1 MHNNYVATDVAICG
15 MHIYA
20 ILVTYEMLSVHI
32 ATSACRGSRVT
43 ISCSHSCTTPLLLTW
58 IINGTLLTQQEVEN
72 SPLYHLN
79 YVTVPLHYSLTVR
92 SIDSTT
98 TFKCTV
104 QSTNP
109 VCVHIRTESVTVT
122 TGMYRTTL

>member
-1 MHNNYVATDVAICG
+1 
-15 MHIYA
+15 
-20 ILVTYEMLSVHI
+20 MLSVHI

-43 ISCSHSCTTPLLLTW
+43 ISCSHSCATPLLLTW

-79 YVTVPLHYSLTVR
+79 YATIPLHYSLTVR
-92 SIDSTT
+92 SINSTT

-122 TGMYRTTL
+122 TGMYKIICV